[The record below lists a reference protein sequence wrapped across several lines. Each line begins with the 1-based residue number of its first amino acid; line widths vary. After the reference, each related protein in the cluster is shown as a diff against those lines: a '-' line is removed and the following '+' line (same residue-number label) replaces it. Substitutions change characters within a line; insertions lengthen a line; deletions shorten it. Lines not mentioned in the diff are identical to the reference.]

1 MNLVESTRHT
11 IMKPIET
18 AQLPAL
24 QASGQSFS
32 ASIHEA
38 WGVWMR
44 LMQEDYL
51 KAAFTKHED
60 AMAFAAKHARGGHR
74 GEIRRMWVLVNE
86 TQGEAYALHGGGA
99 RPLEA
104 VDLDF
109 GHHLRMKRLRGEVL
123 ARLSDEEL
131 AAIGLKRSQ

>member
-1 MNLVESTRHT
+1 
-11 IMKPIET
+11 MKPIET

-24 QASGQSFS
+24 QTTDQSFA

-74 GEIRRMWVLVNE
+74 GEIRKMWVLVNE
-86 TQGEAYALHGGGA
+86 TQGEAYALHGSGA

-109 GHHLRMKRLRGEVL
+109 GHHLKMKRLRGEVL

-131 AAIGLKRSQ
+131 AALGLKRG